1 MRFIIDMPLSPRL
14 AEYLAESG
22 YDAVHVMN
30 VGMAKSSDKEII
42 EYAINENGIIIT
54 ADLDF
59 PRLLALH
66 GIEKI
71 GLILFRG
78 GNYSATEMIE
88 RMERMFQTVSLQD
101 LSHSIIIIEKKRIRR
116 REL

>member
-1 MRFIIDMPLSPRL
+1 MPLSPVL
-14 AEYLAESG
+14 AGYLTEMG
-22 YDAVHVMN
+22 YDAVHAMN
-30 VGMAKSSDKEII
+30 VGLARSSDREII
-42 EYAINENGIIIT
+42 EYALQEKRIIIT

-66 GIEKI
+66 GIDKI

-88 RMERMFQTVSLQD
+88 RIERMFQTVSLQD

-116 REL
+116 RQL